1 MPQILIRQLNTAI
14 VRKLRARAAAEG
26 VSAEEEARRI
36 LRRSL
41 VGDVPSMP
49 LIDFLRT
56 MPDVDDDTIF
66 RRRNARHEDRAMNG
80 FLLDTNVV
88 SELRKEERCAP
99 KVNAWAATV
108 LRNQDFLSVLVVG
121 ELMRG
126 AVLRRRAD
134 PQSAD
139 ALEKWIAQ
147 LAHLYTERILP
158 VTLEIAQEW
167 AG

>member
-66 RRRNARHEDRAMNG
+66 RRRKRKAR
-80 FLLDTNVV
+80 
-88 SELRKEERCAP
+88 KI
-99 KVNAWAATV
+99 V
-108 LRNQDFLSVLVVG
+108 L
-121 ELMRG
+121 
-126 AVLRRRAD
+126 
-134 PQSAD
+134 
-139 ALEKWIAQ
+139 
-147 LAHLYTERILP
+147 
-158 VTLEIAQEW
+158 
-167 AG
+167 